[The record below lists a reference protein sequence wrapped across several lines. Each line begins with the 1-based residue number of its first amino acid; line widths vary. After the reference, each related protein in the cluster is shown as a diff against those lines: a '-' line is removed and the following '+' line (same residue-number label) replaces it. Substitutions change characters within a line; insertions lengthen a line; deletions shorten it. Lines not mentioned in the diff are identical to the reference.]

1 MYIYIYIHIHQYII
15 LNVVFATPSQL
26 IKTTTRHRLCSA
38 GIDFGV
44 VVVVGRASL
53 LCASVR
59 SQTLCKTVR
68 IGSTEAPRSDRSIW
82 TGTVSSQFWGN
93 SKGRLSQRDSS
104 SHRTRHRECL
114 EVGRGNVT
122 LSCSYRSLCCNW
134 LSQGPRLSVPVCPQF
149 LAIWDL
155 RGTVPRPRNCWNR
168 LGNMTRAVDVICT
181 VNWTVL
187 NLLRVCAQVRGVLI
201 DNMSRSRTLPIY
213 CVR

>member
-1 MYIYIYIHIHQYII
+1 MYVYMYIYIHIHQYII

-44 VVVVGRASL
+44 VVVVVGRASL

-68 IGSTEAPRSDRSIW
+68 IGSTEAPESDRSIW

-104 SHRTRHRECL
+104 SHRTQHRECL

-134 LSQGPRLSVPVCPQF
+134 LSQGSRLSIPSFGPSQ
-149 LAIWDL
+149 I
-155 RGTVPRPRNCWNR
+155 
-168 LGNMTRAVDVICT
+168 
-181 VNWTVL
+181 
-187 NLLRVCAQVRGVLI
+187 
-201 DNMSRSRTLPIY
+201 
-213 CVR
+213 

>member
-1 MYIYIYIHIHQYII
+1 MYIYIHIHQYII

-44 VVVVGRASL
+44 VVVVVGRASL

-68 IGSTEAPRSDRSIW
+68 IGSTEAPESDRSIW

-104 SHRTRHRECL
+104 SHRTQHRECL

-134 LSQGPRLSVPVCPQF
+134 LSQGSRLSVPNFGPSQIWDCATSPKLLEPFGKYDACCWRYLHRELNCFELVKSVCPSEGS
-149 LAIWDL
+149 A
-155 RGTVPRPRNCWNR
+155 
-168 LGNMTRAVDVICT
+168 
-181 VNWTVL
+181 NW
-187 NLLRVCAQVRGVLI
+187 
-201 DNMSRSRTLPIY
+201 
-213 CVR
+213 

>member
-1 MYIYIYIHIHQYII
+1 MYIYIHIHQYII

-44 VVVVGRASL
+44 VVVVVGRASL

-68 IGSTEAPRSDRSIW
+68 IGSTEAPDSDRSIW

-134 LSQGPRLSVPVCPQF
+134 LSQGSRLSVPSFGPSQ
-149 LAIWDL
+149 IWEGL
-155 RGTVPRPRNCWNR
+155 CHVPEIAGTIWEIWRVLLTLSAPWIK
-168 LGNMTRAVDVICT
+168 LF
-181 VNWTVL
+181 WT
-187 NLLRVCAQVRGVLI
+187 C
-201 DNMSRSRTLPIY
+201 
-213 CVR
+213 